1 MSFIKTPCLTTFP
14 DIAPENTVVKVAKS
28 ATTKAP
34 DPAFDIRNM
43 FVDTVMYQS
52 IFAPA
57 KDNPQESIETPFV
70 LFILAILLS
79 LLLVLPEITMNYSWS
94 GTPIASAYKA
104 KSKE

>member
-1 MSFIKTPCLTTFP
+1 MLVELFIMATWWLLRQIMKLVSFIKTPYLTTFP

-57 KDNPQESIETPFV
+57 KDNPRESI
-70 LFILAILLS
+70 
-79 LLLVLPEITMNYSWS
+79 
-94 GTPIASAYKA
+94 
-104 KSKE
+104 